1 VGIEVGNE
9 IRIAIIANLLR
20 NIFTFIIVSVLRT
33 MKKLTFAAF
42 WGMLSLP
49 IMSQVSGNA
58 TWNENNRFKNNN
70 TYSAPVPADMD
81 QEGVVISYDANLN
94 KRRDKQMSRAGK
106 PMATTSYQWNIPN
119 GMNPIS
125 SSNEATNIQI
135 HILKNATPTAYTAIF
150 HINQAGEKVSELDS
164 NLNRRL
170 RKFVA
175 LGKEIGLKQNDF
187 YTDMIALVPIFRKE
201 KKLFSSTYVE
211 VPKGFEIQKNVH
223 IRYDHAW
230 QLDRLFSMA
239 AQCEIYDLIK
249 VEYHFDSMQAAQSEM
264 RKKALELLKLR
275 TAHLKSTGINV
286 DTCFRTLT
294 ESIQQV
300 DPIDQYKPYQPLAIS
315 AITDDATTPET
326 ASRPNRSTLFHNRM
340 SEGNYDAVINPS
352 PLEPSIQITYTAYI
366 HFERK
371 LPVVQQIKTQNR
383 TKLMM
388 VTPQGQITE
397 KWLD

>member
-1 VGIEVGNE
+1 MKFSKS
-9 IRIAIIANLLR
+9 IRIAKIANLLR
-20 NIFTFIIVSVLRT
+20 NIFTFPLVSVLRT
-33 MKKLTFAAF
+33 MKKLTFAAC
-42 WGMLSLP
+42 WGLLSLP

-81 QEGVVISYDANLN
+81 QDGVQISYDANSQR
-94 KRRDKQMSRAGK
+94 KDKKMRRPENGI
-106 PMATTSYQWNIPN
+106 ATTNYQWHVPSS
-119 GMNPIS
+119 MNPIS
-125 SSNEATNIQI
+125 SSNEATDIQI
-135 HILKNATPTAYTAIF
+135 HILKNASPTAYTAIF

-249 VEYHFDSMQAAQSEM
+249 VEYHFDSLQSAQTEM
-264 RKKALELLKLR
+264 RKKALEILKLR
-275 TAHLKSTGINV
+275 TAHLKATGINV

-300 DPIDQYKPYQPLAIS
+300 DPINQYKPYQPLAIS
-315 AITDDATTPET
+315 AITDDATTAET
-326 ASRPNRSTLFHNRM
+326 VIRPNRSTLFHNRM
-340 SEGNYDAVINPS
+340 PEGNYDAVINPS
-352 PLEPSIQITYTAYI
+352 PLEPSIQITYTAYV
-366 HFERK
+366 HYERK
-371 LPVVQQIKTQNR
+371 LPVVQQIKTTTR
-383 TKLMM
+383 TKIMM

-397 KWLD
+397 KWMD

>member
-1 VGIEVGNE
+1 
-9 IRIAIIANLLR
+9 
-20 NIFTFIIVSVLRT
+20 
-33 MKKLTFAAF
+33 MKKLTFVAC
-42 WGMLSLP
+42 WGMISLP

-70 TYSAPVPADMD
+70 SYSAPVPMDMED
-81 QEGVVISYDANLN
+81 DGVQISYDRNTR
-94 KRRDKQMSRAGK
+94 KTKEMRRESRTQGVK
-106 PMATTSYQWNIPN
+106 SYQWSAPAGI
-119 GMNPIS
+119 NPIS
-125 SSNEATNIQI
+125 SSNEATDIQI

-175 LGKEIGLKQNDF
+175 LGKEIGLKQSDF

-211 VPKGFEIQKNVH
+211 VPKGFEIQKNIH
-223 IRYDHAW
+223 IRYDYAW

-249 VEYHFDSMQAAQSEM
+249 VEYHYDSMQAAQTEM

-275 TAHLKSTGINV
+275 TAHLKATGINV

-300 DPIDQYKPYQPLAIS
+300 DPVDQYKPYQPLAIS
-315 AITDDATTPET
+315 AITDDATGPET
-326 ASRPNRSTLFHNRM
+326 NARPNRSTLFHNRL
-340 SEGNYDAVINPS
+340 SEDRFDAVINPS

-366 HFERK
+366 HYERK
-371 LPVVQQIKTQNR
+371 LPVVQQTKTQTR
-383 TKLMM
+383 TKMMM

-397 KWLD
+397 RWLD

>member
-1 VGIEVGNE
+1 M
-9 IRIAIIANLLR
+9 IIANLLR
-20 NIFTFIIVSVLRT
+20 NIFTFPLVSVLRT

-70 TYSAPVPADMD
+70 TYSAPSASYQNVEVSAVPESDGADGYEQRGRKRKAPMLMD
-81 QEGVVISYDANLN
+81 QSGSYNTSSWGVVNQPI
-94 KRRDKQMSRAGK
+94 
-106 PMATTSYQWNIPN
+106 
-119 GMNPIS
+119 MNPIS
-125 SSNEATNIQI
+125 SSNEATDIQI
-135 HILKNATPTAYTAIF
+135 HILKNATPTSYTAIF

-170 RKFVA
+170 RKFMA
-175 LGKEIGLKQNDF
+175 LSKEIGLKQSDF
-187 YTDMIALVPIFRKE
+187 YTDMIALVPVFRKE
-201 KKLFSSTYVE
+201 KKFFSSTYVE
-211 VPKGFEIQKNVH
+211 VPKGFEMQKNVH
-223 IRYDHAW
+223 IRYSYAS
-230 QLDRLFSMA
+230 QLDRLFSIA

-249 VEYHFDSMQAAQSEM
+249 VEYHYDSMQAAQTEM
-264 RKKALELLKLR
+264 RKRAIEILKLR
-275 TAHLKSTGINV
+275 TTHLKSTGINI

-294 ESIQQV
+294 DNIQQIDPV
-300 DPIDQYKPYQPLAIS
+300 DHYKPYQPLSVS
-315 AITDDATTPET
+315 AITDDAVTPET
-326 ASRPNRSTLFHNRM
+326 AVRPNRSTLFHNRM
-340 SEGNYDAVINPS
+340 PEGNYDAVINPS

-397 KWLD
+397 RWMD

>member
-1 VGIEVGNE
+1 MQKGVEIQNEVQ
-9 IRIAIIANLLR
+9 ITKIAILLR
-20 NIFTFIIVSVLRT
+20 NIFTYSLVSVLST
-33 MKKLTFAAF
+33 MKKLTFAAC
-42 WGMLSLP
+42 WGLLSLP

-70 TYSAPVPADMD
+70 VYSAPIPDDMEID
-81 QEGVVISYDANLN
+81 GVQISYDKNTR
-94 KRRDKQMSRAGK
+94 KPKEMRRDSRSQGVK
-106 PMATTSYQWNIPN
+106 SYQYHGPI
-119 GMNPIS
+119 GINPIS
-125 SSNEATNIQI
+125 SSNEATDIQI
-135 HILKNATPTAYTAIF
+135 HILKNATPTSYTAIF

-175 LGKEIGLKQNDF
+175 LGKEIGLKPSDF

-211 VPKGFEIQKNVH
+211 VPKGFEIQKNIH
-223 IRYDHAW
+223 IRYNHAW

-249 VEYHFDSMQAAQSEM
+249 VEYHYDSMQAAQTEM

-275 TAHLKSTGINV
+275 TAHLKATGINI

-294 ESIQQV
+294 ESIQQT
-300 DPIDQYKPYQPLAIS
+300 DPVDQYKPYQPLAIS
-315 AITDDATTPET
+315 AITDDATGAET
-326 ASRPNRSTLFHNRM
+326 NARPNRSTLFHNRL
-340 SEGNYDAVINPS
+340 SEDRFDAVINPS
-352 PLEPSIQITYTAYI
+352 PLEPSIQITYTAYV
-366 HFERK
+366 HYERK
-371 LPVVQQIKTQNR
+371 LPVIQQTKTTTR
-383 TKLMM
+383 TKMMM

-397 KWLD
+397 RWLD

>member
-1 VGIEVGNE
+1 
-9 IRIAIIANLLR
+9 
-20 NIFTFIIVSVLRT
+20 

>member
-1 VGIEVGNE
+1 
-9 IRIAIIANLLR
+9 
-20 NIFTFIIVSVLRT
+20 
-33 MKKLTFAAF
+33 MKKLTFAAC

-70 TYSAPVPADMD
+70 SYSAPVPVNMD
-81 QEGVVISYDANLN
+81 QGGVQISYDANSR
-94 KRRDKQMSRAGK
+94 KRKDKQEGRAANG
-106 PMATTSYQWNIPN
+106 MVSNSYQWHVPS

-125 SSNEATNIQI
+125 SSNEATDIQI

-175 LGKEIGLKQNDF
+175 LGKEIGLKQSDF

-249 VEYHFDSMQAAQSEM
+249 VEYHFDSMQAAQTEM

-275 TAHLKSTGINV
+275 TAHLKATGINV

-294 ESIQQV
+294 ESIQQA
-300 DPIDQYKPYQPLAIS
+300 DPVDQYKPYQPLAIS

-326 ASRPNRSTLFHNRM
+326 ASRPNRSTLFHNRLP
-340 SEGNYDAVINPS
+340 EDRFDAVINPS
-352 PLEPSIQITYTAYI
+352 PLEPSIQITYTAYV
-366 HFERK
+366 HYERK
-371 LPVVQQIKTQNR
+371 LPVVQQTKTTTR

-397 KWLD
+397 RWMD